1 MDQPLIEIG
10 GRLFTVGEG
19 ALAAAV
25 LVFVFLLLILVGV
38 FRRRGPDPEET
49 RRREEAERRLAEM
62 AHAQAEM
69 SRTQAELTGRMQTM
83 AEVFGSR
90 QSDLVKGL
98 SERMDGLGHKL
109 GQSMMETTRNTH
121 ENLSKL
127 AERLA
132 VIDKAQQTITSLSGQ
147 VVELQH
153 ILANKQT
160 RGAFGEARMQAIV
173 QDGLPQKA
181 YAFQATLSNGTRPD
195 CVVLFP
201 NDAPSLVIDAKF
213 PLEAWNAIR
222 GAETPEARK
231 AAETRFRRDTQKHI
245 QDIAERY
252 HIPGETHDTAFM
264 FVPSESIFADIHE
277 RFEDIVQRAH
287 RARVVIVSPSL
298 LMLSVQV
305 VMSLLRDANM
315 REQAHVI
322 QHEVIRMMED
332 VARLDDRVQRLKTHF
347 AQANKDIEQIEVSSG
362 KIAKRGAGIQSV
374 EIEVEDARAIK
385 RPPAANSD
393 GPPELPFQTYGEG

>member
-1 MDQPLIEIG
+1 MGEQIVTIG
-10 GRLFTVGEG
+10 GRSVSLGEAI

-25 LVFVFLLLILVGV
+25 VAVPAILALVVAW
-38 FRRRGPDPEET
+38 RRAAGR
-49 RRREEAERRLAEM
+49 AERGRVFEGHVAELV
-62 AHAQAEM
+62 
-69 SRTQAELTGRMQTM
+69 RTQTEMKGRMQTM

-90 QSDLVKGL
+90 QSELMRGL

-109 GQSMMETTRNTH
+109 GQSMLETTRNTH
-121 ENLSKL
+121 ENLSRL

-132 VIDKAQQTITSLSGQ
+132 VIDKAQQTITSLSTE
-147 VVELQH
+147 VVELQKV
-153 ILANKQT
+153 LSNKQT

-173 QDGLPQKA
+173 QDGLPPNA
-181 YAFQATLSNGTRPD
+181 YLFQATLSNGTRPD
-195 CVVLFP
+195 CLVLFP
-201 NDAPSLVIDAKF
+201 NEAPSLVIDAKF

-222 GAETPEARK
+222 AAETPEATK

-252 HIPGETHDTAFM
+252 HIAGETHDTAFM

-277 RFEDIVQRAH
+277 RFEDVVQRAH

-305 VMSLLRDANM
+305 VMSLLRDVQM

-322 QHEVIRMMED
+322 QHEVIRMIED

-347 AQANKDIEQIEVSSG
+347 AQAGKDIEQIEISSA
-362 KIAKRGAGIQSV
+362 KITKRGADIQSV
-374 EIEVEDARAIK
+374 EIEAPEAAAE
-385 RPPAANSD
+385 RPLAANSD
-393 GPPELPFQTYGEG
+393 GPPELPFSSFEEVGER

>member
-1 MDQPLIEIG
+1 MTDDVFRFGNLTISLQELGI
-10 GRLFTVGEG
+10 
-19 ALAAAV
+19 AAAAAIAA
-25 LVFVFLLLILVGV
+25 LVILALLIAW
-38 FRRRGPDPEET
+38 RRAAARADTGRAFEG
-49 RRREEAERRLAEM
+49 
-62 AHAQAEM
+62 QV
-69 SRTQAELTGRMQTM
+69 AELVRAQTEMKGRMQTM

-90 QSDLVKGL
+90 QSDLVRGL

-109 GQSMMETTRNTH
+109 GQSMAETTRNTH

-132 VIDKAQQTITSLSGQ
+132 VIDKAQQNITTLSTQ

-173 QDGLPQKA
+173 QDGLPRNA
-181 YAFQATLSNGTRPD
+181 YVFQATLSNGTRPD
-195 CVVLFP
+195 CLVLFP
-201 NDAPSLVIDAKF
+201 NEAPSLVIDAKF

-222 GAETPEARK
+222 AAETPEMVK

-252 HIPGETHDTAFM
+252 HIAGETHDTAFM

-305 VMSLLRDANM
+305 VMSLLRDVQM

-322 QHEVIRMMED
+322 QHEVIRMIED

-347 AQANKDIEQIEVSSG
+347 AQAGKDIEQIEISSA
-362 KIAKRGAGIQSV
+362 KITKRGADIQSV
-374 EIEVEDARAIK
+374 EIEAPGDTPQ

-393 GPPELPFQTYGEG
+393 GPPELPFSSFEEVQGR

>member
-1 MDQPLIEIG
+1 MGEEIFQIG
-10 GRLFTVGEG
+10 GRVVTLGEALVLAG
-19 ALAAAV
+19 AAVAVLLLVALLIAWRRALA
-25 LVFVFLLLILVGV
+25 
-38 FRRRGPDPEET
+38 R
-49 RRREEAERRLAEM
+49 AERGQAFEARVADLVRAQTEM
-62 AHAQAEM
+62 Q
-69 SRTQAELTGRMQTM
+69 GRMQTM

-90 QSDLVKGL
+90 QSELVRGL
-98 SERMDGLGHKL
+98 SERMDGLGHRL
-109 GQSMMETTRNTH
+109 GQTMSETTRSTH
-121 ENLSKL
+121 ENLSRL

-132 VIDKAQQTITSLSGQ
+132 VIDKAQQNITSLSSQ

-173 QDGLPQKA
+173 QDGLPKSA
-181 YAFQATLSNGTRPD
+181 YAFQPTLSNGTRPD
-195 CVVLFP
+195 CLVLFP

-213 PLEAWNAIR
+213 PLEAWNTIR
-222 GAETPEARK
+222 TAEDPEMIK

-332 VARLDDRVQRLKTHF
+332 VARLDDRVQRLKGHF
-347 AQANKDIEQIEVSSG
+347 AQANKDIEQIEVSAG
-362 KIAKRGAGIQSV
+362 KITKRGAGIESV
-374 EIEVEDARAIK
+374 EIEVEDKPQK

-393 GPPELPFQTYGEG
+393 GPPELPFQAIGERR